1 LAAVDENVFIFYTTF
16 VENISTG
23 FLLL

>member
-1 LAAVDENVFIFYTTF
+1 LAAVDENVFIFYTTS